1 MATRLATTVLIGLG
15 GAFGTLLRYWGGL
28 AALRWS
34 QWLPWG
40 TILINVSGS
49 FAIAFFG
56 ALTAASGRFPASETT
71 RLVFMVGIC
80 GGFTTFSSFSLQTL
94 DLLRQG
100 AVLRALLNIGLSLAL
115 CMASVTAGYLAAQ
128 ALNAA
133 AQPAPAQEERSA
145 R

>member
-1 MATRLATTVLIGLG
+1 MATRLAATVMIGLG
-15 GAFGTLLRYWGGL
+15 GAFGT
-28 AALRWS
+28 
-34 QWLPWG
+34 PWG

-49 FAIAFFG
+49 FMIAFFG
-56 ALTAASGRFPASETT
+56 ALTASSGRFAASETM

-100 AVLRALLNIGLSLAL
+100 AVLRAMLNIAFSMTL

-128 ALNAA
+128 ALNTSASTQA
-133 AQPAPAQEERSA
+133 ERPS

>member
-1 MATRLATTVLIGLG
+1 MATRLATTVMIGLG
-15 GAFGTLLRYWGGL
+15 GACGTLLRYWAGL
-28 AALRWS
+28 ATMRWS

-49 FAIAFFG
+49 FMIAFFG
-56 ALTAASGRFPASETT
+56 MLTAGNGRFAASETV

-100 AVLRALLNIGLSLAL
+100 AVLRAALNITLSMAL
-115 CMASVTAGYLAAQ
+115 CMVSVTAGYLAAQ
-128 ALNAA
+128 ALNTSV
-133 AQPAPAQEERSA
+133 QPASVKAERSS